1 MAIHRTETACRAC
14 GAADLAPILAFG
26 PSPLADR
33 LLREDQLAQAD
44 VAVPLTVVFCP
55 ACSLVQIAET
65 VDPEVLFG
73 GDYPYFSSVSG
84 TLLAHSRANAAEL
97 IERQRLGPGALVVE
111 IASNDGYMLKNFV
124 ARGIPVLGIDPAPA
138 PAAAAIAAGVP
149 TLQDFFGRDLA
160 RRLEAE
166 GRAADLIIAN
176 NVLAHVADLNGLVE
190 GIAILLKE
198 PDGLAVLEMP
208 YVADLIEHGE
218 FDTIY
223 HQHLCYFS
231 LTALDRLFRS
241 HGLRVSDLRRL
252 PIHGGSLRIYVGR
265 GAAVQPAVAALL
277 EAERAAG
284 LGGPEPYL
292 RFAERVQAL
301 REELRAV
308 LGRLKAEGRRIAG
321 YGAAAKATTLL
332 SYCGFGADVLDYV
345 VDRNPFKHGRYMP
358 GSKLRIWPVDK
369 LLADRPD
376 HTLLLSWNFAEEI
389 LAQQAAYRARGGRF
403 IIPIPEPR
411 IV

>member
-14 GAADLAPILAFG
+14 GGADLAPILAFG

-33 LLREDQLAQAD
+33 LLRADQLAEAD

-84 TLLAHSRANAAEL
+84 TLLAHSRANAEAL

-111 IASNDGYMLKNFV
+111 IASNDGYLLKNFV

-149 TLQDFFGRDLA
+149 TLQDFFGRALA
-160 RRLEAE
+160 RRLAAE

-198 PDGLAVLEMP
+198 PHGLAVLEMP

-241 HGLRVSDLRRL
+241 HGLRVRDLRRL

-265 GAAVQPAVAALL
+265 GAEVQPAVAALL
-277 EAERAAG
+277 DAERAAG

-308 LGRLKAEGRRIAG
+308 VGRLKAEGRRIAG

-358 GSKLRIWPVDK
+358 GSKLRIWPVDQ
-369 LLADRPD
+369 LLEDRPD

-389 LAQQAAYRARGGRF
+389 LEQQAAYRARGGRF